1 MQDQEILSRRK
12 AVIETAREA
21 NPIRWANGIRNCTAI
36 GSVMLNPDNVPD
48 KTEKEVA

>member
-1 MQDQEILSRRK
+1 LIKRK
-12 AVIETAREA
+12 AVIENARAA
-21 NPIRWANGIRNCTAI
+21 NPIRWANGIRNCAPI